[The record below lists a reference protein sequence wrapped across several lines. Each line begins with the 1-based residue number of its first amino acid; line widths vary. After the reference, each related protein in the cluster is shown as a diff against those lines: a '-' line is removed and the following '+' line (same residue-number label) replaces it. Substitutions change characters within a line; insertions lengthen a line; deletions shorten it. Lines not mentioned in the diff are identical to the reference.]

1 MSLRVR
7 LISSSLSLLLAAC
20 ASTSQPAAVESAGF
34 YRVKPGDTLFR
45 IAQNHRVSV
54 ANLVRWNGLKDPGS
68 INAGQLLRVSPP
80 GGSAQASAKPGR
92 PQPSRPAAKPSA
104 SEPSKPAPRPT
115 ANIKLIWPAK
125 GPVIAKFNGQGSK
138 GIDIAGEAGAP
149 IRAAAGGKV
158 TYSGKGIRSYGN
170 LLIIQHDN
178 AHLTVY
184 AHNQSLLVKEGQA
197 VKAGDT
203 IATMGSSGTT
213 RVKLHFELRVRSS
226 AVDPLPYLTD

>member
-1 MSLRVR
+1 MSLSAR
-7 LISSSLSLLLAAC
+7 LISVSLPLLLAAC

-80 GGSAQASAKPGR
+80 AGAAQAPAKR

-104 SEPSKPAPRPT
+104 SEPSKPAARPV
-115 ANIKLIWPAK
+115 ANIKLVWPAK
-125 GPVIAKFNGQGSK
+125 GPIIAKFNGQGSK
-138 GIDIAGEAGAP
+138 GIDIAGEAGSP
-149 IRAAAGGKV
+149 VRAAANGKV
-158 TYSGKGIRSYGN
+158 TYAGKGIRSYGN

-197 VKAGDT
+197 VKAGDA

-226 AVDPLPYLTD
+226 AVDPMPYLTD

>member
-1 MSLRVR
+1 MSLSAR
-7 LISSSLSLLLAAC
+7 LISVSLPLLLAAC

-54 ANLVRWNGLKDPGS
+54 ANLVRWNGLKAPGS

-80 GGSAQASAKPGR
+80 AGAAQAPAKR
-92 PQPSRPAAKPSA
+92 PQSSRPAAKPSA
-104 SEPSKPAPRPT
+104 SEPSKPAARPV
-115 ANIKLIWPAK
+115 ANIKLVWPAK
-125 GPVIAKFNGQGSK
+125 GPIIAKFNGQGSK
-138 GIDIAGEAGAP
+138 GIDIAGEAGSP
-149 IRAAAGGKV
+149 VRAAANGKV
-158 TYSGKGIRSYGN
+158 TYAGKGIRSYGN

-197 VKAGDT
+197 VKAGDA

-226 AVDPLPYLTD
+226 AVDPMPYLTD

>member
-1 MSLRVR
+1 MSLSAR
-7 LISSSLSLLLAAC
+7 LISVSLPLLLAAC

-68 INAGQLLRVSPP
+68 INAGQLLRVSPTA
-80 GGSAQASAKPGR
+80 GAAQAPAKR
-92 PQPSRPAAKPSA
+92 PQSSRPAAKPSA
-104 SEPSKPAPRPT
+104 SEPSKPAARPV
-115 ANIKLIWPAK
+115 ANIKLVWPAK
-125 GPVIAKFNGQGSK
+125 GPIIAKFNGQGSK
-138 GIDIAGEAGAP
+138 GIDIAGEAGSP
-149 IRAAAGGKV
+149 VRAAANGKV
-158 TYSGKGIRSYGN
+158 TYAGKGIRSYGN

-197 VKAGDT
+197 VKAGDA

-226 AVDPLPYLTD
+226 AVDPMPYLTD

>member
-1 MSLRVR
+1 MSLSAR
-7 LISSSLSLLLAAC
+7 LITVSLSLLLAAC

-45 IAQNHRVSV
+45 IAQNHRVGV

-80 GGSAQASAKPGR
+80 TGAAQAPAKR

-104 SEPSKPAPRPT
+104 SEPSKPAARPV
-115 ANIKLIWPAK
+115 ANIKLVWPAK
-125 GPVIAKFNGQGSK
+125 GPIIAKFNGQGSK

-149 IRAAAGGKV
+149 VRAAANGKV
-158 TYSGKGIRSYGN
+158 TYAGKGIRSYGN

-226 AVDPLPYLTD
+226 AVDPMPYLTD